1 MKPAFSPTSVR
12 SLLKRI
18 TGVMEDRCIVP
29 GGSCRFS
36 SHGCPSACW
45 MGRVD
50 GKIASYNLDV
60 QAMAARRR
68 RET

>member
-1 MKPAFSPTSVR
+1 
-12 SLLKRI
+12 
-18 TGVMEDRCIVP
+18 
-29 GGSCRFS
+29 
-36 SHGCPSACW
+36 

>member
-1 MKPAFSPTSVR
+1 
-12 SLLKRI
+12 
-18 TGVMEDRCIVP
+18 
-29 GGSCRFS
+29 
-36 SHGCPSACW
+36 

-68 RET
+68 REI